1 MVTILKL
8 NWLPVFGIVYTYYYA
23 ISERGVSAVLRNSG
37 FGISLLINIIIICLW
52 VFLSNV
58 IAGHI
63 GPKHVD
69 YRKFPFRIGDFEKHG
84 KFYTENFD
92 IESWYQFLPAK
103 YNRIGITESRL
114 RKKDSLTV
122 KEYLGVTCRCE
133 LWALINCFYIVCAA
147 ILDAPYLAFILGM
160 LVILANLPFIAASR
174 YCRCLILNELV
185 RKRKEL
191 EQQSIRAVES
201 PNVFDLDLF

>member
-1 MVTILKL
+1 MRSAGSSRSPSASKERKILAEIDHADSHDGFPPLAARMVTILKL

-103 YNRIGITESRL
+103 YNRIGITESL
-114 RKKDSLTV
+114 H
-122 KEYLGVTCRCE
+122 
-133 LWALINCFYIVCAA
+133 
-147 ILDAPYLAFILGM
+147 
-160 LVILANLPFIAASR
+160 SR
-174 YCRCLILNELV
+174 YARDTREPSVYRGEPILPV
-185 RKRKEL
+185 SDL
-191 EQQSIRAVES
+191 ERACEKAQGA
-201 PNVFDLDLF
+201 